1 MKITDVEA
9 IVVRQPSLDGKI
21 ADGSQ
26 DDLVIRISTDEGV
39 EGIGEVDSSPEV
51 ARAVITA
58 PRSHSLTG
66 GLRDVLI
73 GEDPLDIERLWERM
87 YQGAIFLGRRGV
99 AIHALSGIDIAL
111 WDIKGKVLGQPIS
124 ALIGA
129 PQRDRVRAYA
139 SMLMPDTPAEVRER
153 VAEARD
159 HRFTAVKLGW
169 GPLGQSP
176 ANDVALA
183 AAACEAA
190 GDDVA
195 IMIDAGFAYGADP
208 AQAIPVARELEALGV
223 YWLEEPFQPD
233 EVDAY
238 AELADSVELRIAAG
252 EQDATLWSFRDLI
265 ERGHIDVVQP
275 DVTRCGGITEI
286 LRIADAAQAAG
297 VQPVPHAWK
306 SGIIKAASLHVNA
319 VLSGTE
325 VFQEYCVRETPINR
339 DLTHE
344 TFSLDE
350 NGYVAVPTAPGL
362 GVTLSTET
370 VERYRVD

>member
-1 MKITDVEA
+1 MRITEVEA
-9 IVVRQPSLDGKI
+9 IVVRQPSLDGAI

-26 DDLVIRISTDEGV
+26 DDLLIRVLTDEGI

-66 GLRDVLI
+66 GLRDLLI
-73 GEDPLDIERLWERM
+73 GENPLEIERLWEEM
-87 YQGAIFLGRRGV
+87 YRGAIFLGRRSV

-111 WDIKGKVLGQPIS
+111 WDIKGKVLGQPVS
-124 ALIGA
+124 ELIGS

-139 SMLMPDTPAEVRER
+139 SMLMPETPAEVREQ
-153 VAEARD
+153 VAEVRELG
-159 HRFTAVKLGW
+159 FTAVKLGW

-190 GDDVA
+190 DGAA

-208 AQAIPVARELEALGV
+208 AHAIPVARELHDLGV

-233 EVDAY
+233 EIDAY
-238 AELADSVELRIAAG
+238 AQLADAVDLRIAGG
-252 EQDATLWSFRDLI
+252 EQDATLWSFRDLV
-265 ERGHIDVVQP
+265 ERGRIDVVQP

-286 LRIADAAQAAG
+286 LRIIELAETAG
-297 VQPVPHAWK
+297 IQPFRTRGRAGSSRRP
-306 SGIIKAASLHVNA
+306 
-319 VLSGTE
+319 
-325 VFQEYCVRETPINR
+325 P
-339 DLTHE
+339 
-344 TFSLDE
+344 
-350 NGYVAVPTAPGL
+350 
-362 GVTLSTET
+362 ST
-370 VERYRVD
+370 

>member
-1 MKITDVEA
+1 M
-9 IVVRQPSLDGKI
+9 
-21 ADGSQ
+21 
-26 DDLVIRISTDEGV
+26 IRIRTDEGI

-66 GLRDVLI
+66 GLRDLLI
-73 GEDPLDIERLWERM
+73 GEDPLEIERLWEKM
-87 YQGAIFLGRRGV
+87 YRGAIFLGRRGV

-111 WDIKGKVLGQPIS
+111 WDIKGKVLGQPVS
-124 ALIGA
+124 ELIGA

-139 SMLMPDTPAEVRER
+139 SMLMPDTPAEVREV
-153 VAEARD
+153 VAEMRE
-159 HRFTAVKLGW
+159 RGFTAVKLGW

-176 ANDVALA
+176 ANDIALA

-208 AQAIPVARELEALGV
+208 ALAIPVARELESLGV

-233 EVDAY
+233 ELDAY
-238 AELADSVELRIAAG
+238 AALADAVELRIAAG

-265 ERGHIDVVQP
+265 ERGRIDVVQP

-286 LRIADAAQAAG
+286 LRIIEARRGGRRAAG
-297 VQPVPHAWK
+297 PARVEERDHQGGLAPRERGHRRQRGLPGVLRARDGDQPRPHPRGVPAGRRRLRGGADRARPRRHA
-306 SGIIKAASLHVNA
+306 
-319 VLSGTE
+319 
-325 VFQEYCVRETPINR
+325 
-339 DLTHE
+339 
-344 TFSLDE
+344 
-350 NGYVAVPTAPGL
+350 
-362 GVTLSTET
+362 
-370 VERYRVD
+370 